1 MDCQTCDS
9 YVLLKKTKK
18 TWFGLKKSLF
28 IKLFMH
34 VENSVYGVPAVPAVP
49 VAGNWL
55 RRQRVKCYACGCKLH
70 LHLI

>member
-1 MDCQTCDS
+1 MFC
-9 YVLLKKTKK
+9 KKKKKK

-49 VAGNWL
+49 AVPVAGDWL
-55 RRQRVKCYACGCKLH
+55 RGQRVKCYACGCKLH

>member
-34 VENSVYGVPAVPAVP
+34 VENSVYGVPAVP
-49 VAGNWL
+49 VAGDWL
-55 RRQRVKCYACGCKLH
+55 RGQRVKCYACGCKLH